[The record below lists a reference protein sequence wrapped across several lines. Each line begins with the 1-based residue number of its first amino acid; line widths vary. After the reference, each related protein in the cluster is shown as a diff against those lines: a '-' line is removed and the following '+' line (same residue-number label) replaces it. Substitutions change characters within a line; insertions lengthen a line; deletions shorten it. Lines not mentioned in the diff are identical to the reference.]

1 MRHPNSYYG
10 SPAQTEAEKL
20 PLNIWTE
27 TSQVD
32 TRGIYGDDQKA
43 FESAYFHNGM
53 IVGNIV
59 VGLPYMSGREPLVN
73 FGLTLHSRRIADV
86 SAIRAKAQAK
96 RAARQAKAAAAKSIE
111 DVISL
116 TFDKNWDVVEKITER
131 RTVYSS
137 SVRKFIK
144 TRSNGSPTVHEYKGK
159 FYVVYGVN
167 LRGRTVYQK
176 VWNDGLVALLD
187 KHG

>member
-1 MRHPNSYYG
+1 MSYFG
-10 SPAQTEAEKL
+10 HGNQTEAAKL
-20 PLNIWTE
+20 PLNVWTE
-27 TSQVD
+27 TSKVD

-43 FESAYFHNGM
+43 FESAFFHKGV
-53 IVGNIV
+53 IVGNVV
-59 VGLPYMSGREPLVN
+59 VGLPYMSGRESLSN
-73 FGLTLHSRRIADV
+73 FGLTLCSRRTADV
-86 SAIRAKAQAK
+86 EAVRRKAQAK
-96 RAARQAKAAAAKSIE
+96 RAARQAKAEAAKSRA

-116 TFDKNWDVVEKITER
+116 RFDKDWNLVEKTTEN

-159 FYVVYGVN
+159 FYVVFGIN
-167 LRGRTVYQK
+167 MRGREVYQK
-176 VWNDGLVALLD
+176 VWNDGLVTLLD